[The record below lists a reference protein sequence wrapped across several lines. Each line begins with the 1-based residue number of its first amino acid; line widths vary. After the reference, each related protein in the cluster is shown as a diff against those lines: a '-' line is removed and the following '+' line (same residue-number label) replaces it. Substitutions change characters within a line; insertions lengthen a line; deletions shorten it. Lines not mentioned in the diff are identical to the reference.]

1 MAEDLTILIGSFG
14 HLEHLRP
21 CLKSIF
27 DTITGGTSFR
37 VIVGFN
43 FQGESDSPRAIACDF
58 PQVEQLRASVKLG
71 YCRAYNQLMARS
83 TGRYALLLDDDTVLC
98 AGAIDGMVRF
108 MDAHPEVG
116 IAGCRTANPDGSY
129 QKTTALMY
137 GMGTEIAN
145 VLRPAAFWCDG
156 IDESVTTWKSVG
168 WLNGHFLMVRAQVIE
183 EVGVLDEYFY
193 TFQCE
198 ADWCLRIRRAGWK
211 VAYVPDVEVMHIGGA
226 HSVESNVKSHRNLI
240 RSHINR
246 YYFIRKHY
254 GNVAVHVFRL
264 IMSAG
269 AMLRLLKYAAV
280 WLVSPDRRPEAG
292 PKVEAY
298 PKILLLGLAA
308 RPDELPDELRRESTD
323 FNFVP
328 ARNPEVET
336 GQDSA

>member
-1 MAEDLTILIGSFG
+1 MAEDLTVLIANLGR
-14 HLEHLRP
+14 LEHLRP
-21 CLKSIF
+21 CLKSLF
-27 DTITGGTSFR
+27 DTASGETSLR

-43 FQGESDSPRAIACDF
+43 FKGESDSPRALACDF

-83 TGRYALLLDDDTVLC
+83 TGRYALLLDDDTILRS
-98 AGAIDGMVRF
+98 GTIGGMVRF

-116 IAGCRTANPDGSY
+116 IAGCKTVNPDGSY
-129 QKTTALMY
+129 QKTTGLMY
-137 GMGTEIAN
+137 SMGTEIAN
-145 VLRPAAFWCDG
+145 VLRPAAFSYDG

-168 WLNGHFLMVRAQVIE
+168 WLNGHFLMVRSQVIE

-226 HSVESNVKSHRNLI
+226 HSVASNVKSHRNLI
-240 RSHINR
+240 RSHVNR

-254 GNVAVHVFRL
+254 GNVAVHLFRL
-264 IMSAG
+264 VMSVG
-269 AMLRLLKYAAV
+269 AMLRLLNYTAV

-298 PKILLLGLAA
+298 WKIVLLGVAA
-308 RPDELPDELRRESTD
+308 HPEDQPDDLQRENADIDLFRPGIPR
-323 FNFVP
+323 
-328 ARNPEVET
+328 
-336 GQDSA
+336 

>member
-1 MAEDLTILIGSFG
+1 MAEDLTVLIANLGQ
-14 HLEHLRP
+14 LDNLRS
-21 CLKSIF
+21 CLRSLF
-27 DTITGGTSFR
+27 DTASDETSLR

-43 FQGESDSPRAIACDF
+43 FQGESDSPRALAGNF
-58 PQVEQLRASVKLG
+58 PQVEQLRAPGKLG

-83 TGRYALLLDDDTVLC
+83 TGRYVLLLDDDTILR
-98 AGAIDGMVRF
+98 AGTIDGMVRF

-116 IAGCRTANPDGSY
+116 IAGCRTTNPDGSY
-129 QKTTALMY
+129 QKTTGLMY
-137 GMGTEIAN
+137 SMGTEITN
-145 VLRPAAFWCDG
+145 VLRPAAFWNDG
-156 IDESVTTWKSVG
+156 IDESVTTWKSAG

-226 HSVESNVKSHRNLI
+226 HSVASNVKSHKNLI

-264 IMSAG
+264 IMSVG
-269 AMLRLLKYAAV
+269 AMLRLLNYAAV

-298 PKILLLGLAA
+298 WKIMLLGAA
-308 RPDELPDELRRESTD
+308 AHPEDLPEELRRENAD
-323 FNFVP
+323 FGSFRP
-328 ARNPEVET
+328 GLP
-336 GQDSA
+336 G